1 MPEEFG
7 IREMMAKSEEKTP
20 YTVVAIQECESCQAL
35 LVLNQTLPRLIMIS
49 YVQAVYLCF
58 GESAQAVFMT
68 PEQMLIS
75 KMLSQFLVMVIHGKE
90 TL

>member
-1 MPEEFG
+1 M
-7 IREMMAKSEEKTP
+7 K
-20 YTVVAIQECESCQAL
+20 
-35 LVLNQTLPRLIMIS
+35 S

>member
-1 MPEEFG
+1 
-7 IREMMAKSEEKTP
+7 
-20 YTVVAIQECESCQAL
+20 
-35 LVLNQTLPRLIMIS
+35 MIS

-75 KMLSQFLVMVIHGKE
+75 KMLSQFLVMAIHGKE
-90 TL
+90 KL